1 MNSQRAFWISGAAT
15 LLVLLLLG
23 GALWGRSLDQQMDT
37 SPPPITQAGESD
49 ALKAELARTYSELD
63 DAYRSIETL
72 QSGGRAPKER
82 HHEYEEDDD
91 D

>member
-23 GALWGRSLDQQMDT
+23 GALWGGSLGGQTDP
-37 SPPPITQAGESD
+37 SPLPTTQAGENE
-49 ALKAELARTYSELD
+49 ALKAELAQTYNELD
-63 DAYRSIETL
+63 AAYRSIETM
-72 QSGGRAPKER
+72 QSKGRGGKKR
-82 HHEYEEDDD
+82 HHEHEEDDD